1 MNKLPIPL
9 RVLFVCT
16 HNRCRSILAETLL
29 RACGGKRVL
38 VQSGGSEP
46 AGAVHPLTLDYLQR
60 QHLSVENL
68 YSKSWNDLGDFM
80 PDVVITVCDSA
91 AREPCPL
98 WLGRAVRAHWGVPDP
113 TAPDVTDSAAAFT
126 TTAALLQKR
135 IDALLALPLHDISAA
150 ALQARLDQIGL
161 TNAY

>member
-1 MNKLPIPL
+1 MNQLPNPL

-16 HNRCRSILAETLL
+16 HNRCRSILAEASL
-29 RACGGKRVL
+29 RARGGRRVL

-46 AGAVHPLTLDYLQR
+46 AGAIHPLTLDFLQR
-60 QHLSVENL
+60 QHLPIENL

-113 TAPDVTDSAAAFT
+113 TAPSVTDTPAAFAAT
-126 TTAALLQKR
+126 FALLQQR
-135 IDALLALPLHDISAA
+135 IDALLALPLHDISTA

-161 TNAY
+161 AHS